1 MRLFLNTIW
10 VKVFKNGPNKICGR
24 QPLKNLKWHGLLFKS
39 KKLITLKIT
48 FALIERDCVPQ
59 QQIDK
64 KNRISIWFKSWQKH
78 AKKGSLRTTPETY
91 IANEL
96 NLKKWTTISKFT
108 VKIDSVQLSL
118 PAFYPFILAR
128 N

>member
-1 MRLFLNTIW
+1 MGET
-10 VKVFKNGPNKICGR
+10 VFKYYMGQSIQKNGPNKICGR

-64 KNRISIWFKSWQKH
+64 KSD
-78 AKKGSLRTTPETY
+78 
-91 IANEL
+91 
-96 NLKKWTTISKFT
+96 
-108 VKIDSVQLSL
+108 IDMV
-118 PAFYPFILAR
+118 
-128 N
+128 